1 MKGKQ
6 IHPPYKPCPQFNS
19 SQVIFRHCSSSSAGN
34 VIMRVDLDVDD
45 KNACK
50 VAWAVHVS
58 KIYVTGLGITRLS
71 WDLRDPE

>member
-6 IHPPYKPCPQFNS
+6 IHPPYRPCPQFNS

-50 VAWAVHVS
+50 VA
-58 KIYVTGLGITRLS
+58 
-71 WDLRDPE
+71 